1 MDTATSIET
10 GDDPHPALAQS
21 TPDPFKSDGLKKPW
35 QFRGDS
41 GLPIQSKR
49 TRGTRFHPKM
59 LNASRLSR
67 KSLIRKPLSLLL
79 RALGIGSTAV
89 NRLVGGI
96 RRIQASLP
104 TAGLK
109 KTRPARL
116 EERFITGSYA
126 NHAGR
131 RAYKLFIPSGYRNK
145 PRPLIVMLHGCKQSP
160 EDFAAGTRMNVLAEE
175 NSCLVVY
182 PAQPLSANVSRCWNW
197 FIPRHQRRGDGE
209 PSLIAGITRQV
220 MRDYMVDRRRVYIAG
235 LSAGAAAAAILARAY
250 PDLYAA
256 VGLHS
261 GPAPGNAIKLASA
274 RPVMQRSQFA
284 ITDNANASV
293 DTALSIIPTIVF
305 HGDQDTKVHPRNSE
319 DVLSRSGAGKEL
331 ERRRRQGRMPSGHA
345 FSQTL
350 YLDASKCAVMEHWII
365 HGLGHAWSGGSPVG
379 SYTDPQGPDAAR
391 EMLRFF
397 LQHTHVAPVDSR

>member
-1 MDTATSIET
+1 
-10 GDDPHPALAQS
+10 
-21 TPDPFKSDGLKKPW
+21 
-35 QFRGDS
+35 
-41 GLPIQSKR
+41 
-49 TRGTRFHPKM
+49 M
-59 LNASRLSR
+59 LDASRLSR
-67 KSLIRKPLSLLL
+67 KSLSRKPLSLLL
-79 RALGIGSTAV
+79 RALRIGSTAV
-89 NRLVGGI
+89 NRLVDRV

-175 NSCLVVY
+175 NACLVVY

-261 GPAPGNAIKLASA
+261 GPAPGNAIKLSCA

-331 ERRRRQGRMPSGHA
+331 ERRLRQGRMPSGHA